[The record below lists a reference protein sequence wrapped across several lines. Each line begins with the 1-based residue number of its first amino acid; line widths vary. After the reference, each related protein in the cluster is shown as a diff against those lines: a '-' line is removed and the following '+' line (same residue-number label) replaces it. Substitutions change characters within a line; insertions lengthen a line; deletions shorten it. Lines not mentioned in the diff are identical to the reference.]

1 MNLTLFLRGGRGLKK
16 CWNGEWHNDIKSLY
30 LMYKYCDWSGVFDYE
45 QFNIW
50 RVTLTNKVRW
60 KSEMF

>member
-1 MNLTLFLRGGRGLKK
+1 MTL
-16 CWNGEWHNDIKSLY
+16 SLE
-30 LMYKYCDWSGVFDYE
+30 YCDWSGVFDYE